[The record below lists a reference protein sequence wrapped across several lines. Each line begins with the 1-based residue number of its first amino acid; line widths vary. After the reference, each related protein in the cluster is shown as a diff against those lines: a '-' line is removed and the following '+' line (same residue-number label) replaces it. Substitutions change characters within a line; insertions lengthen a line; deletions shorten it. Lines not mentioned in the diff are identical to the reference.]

1 MKKIAKKNQIVI
13 ATLAVMIAAAGYMNY
28 SGKLFPNK
36 TKTQETNSELANKE
50 LLDISDEDASVSS
63 GDMKSQ
69 EGDSGS
75 GADSNAGS
83 TDDGSV
89 DGTPGEAVLTNGSVS
104 SVVSQAKVSREQ
116 VRSKNK
122 ETLQNIIDNKN
133 LSAEE
138 KEKAVN
144 QMVQMTETA
153 EKESAAESLLA
164 AKGFHNSV
172 VSITDEGI
180 TLKKIAKKNQ
190 IVIATLAVM
199 IAAAGYM
206 NYSGKLFPNKTKT
219 QETNSELA
227 NKELLDISDE
237 DASVSSGDMKSQE
250 GDSGSGADSNAGS
263 TDDGSVDGTPGEAVL
278 TNGSVSSVV
287 SQAKVS
293 REQVRS
299 KNKETLQNI
308 IDNKNLSAEEKE
320 KAVNQMVQMTETAE
334 KESAA
339 ESLLAAKGFYNSVVS
354 ITDDQADVIVGASEL
369 SDANRA
375 QIEDIVTR
383 KTGVAAQN
391 IVINPVNADSK

>member
-1 MKKIAKKNQIVI
+1 MI

-50 LLDISDEDASVSS
+50 LLDISDEDASVPS

-172 VSITDEGI
+172 VSITD
-180 TLKKIAKKNQ
+180 
-190 IVIATLAVM
+190 
-199 IAAAGYM
+199 
-206 NYSGKLFPNKTKT
+206 
-219 QETNSELA
+219 
-227 NKELLDISDE
+227 
-237 DASVSSGDMKSQE
+237 
-250 GDSGSGADSNAGS
+250 
-263 TDDGSVDGTPGEAVL
+263 
-278 TNGSVSSVV
+278 
-287 SQAKVS
+287 
-293 REQVRS
+293 
-299 KNKETLQNI
+299 
-308 IDNKNLSAEEKE
+308 
-320 KAVNQMVQMTETAE
+320 
-334 KESAA
+334 
-339 ESLLAAKGFYNSVVS
+339 
-354 ITDDQADVIVGASEL
+354 DQADVIVGASEL

>member
-1 MKKIAKKNQIVI
+1 M
-13 ATLAVMIAAAGYMNY
+13 
-28 SGKLFPNK
+28 
-36 TKTQETNSELANKE
+36 
-50 LLDISDEDASVSS
+50 LDISDEDASVSS

-69 EGDSGS
+69 EWDSGS

-144 QMVQMTETA
+144 QMVQMT
-153 EKESAAESLLA
+153 LLA
-164 AKGFHNSV
+164 AKGFH
-172 VSITDEGI
+172 
-180 TLKKIAKKNQ
+180 
-190 IVIATLAVM
+190 
-199 IAAAGYM
+199 
-206 NYSGKLFPNKTKT
+206 
-219 QETNSELA
+219 
-227 NKELLDISDE
+227 
-237 DASVSSGDMKSQE
+237 
-250 GDSGSGADSNAGS
+250 
-263 TDDGSVDGTPGEAVL
+263 
-278 TNGSVSSVV
+278 
-287 SQAKVS
+287 
-293 REQVRS
+293 
-299 KNKETLQNI
+299 
-308 IDNKNLSAEEKE
+308 
-320 KAVNQMVQMTETAE
+320 
-334 KESAA
+334 
-339 ESLLAAKGFYNSVVS
+339 NSVVS

>member
-104 SVVSQAKVSREQ
+104 SVVSQAKVSREK

-172 VSITDEGI
+172 VSITD
-180 TLKKIAKKNQ
+180 
-190 IVIATLAVM
+190 
-199 IAAAGYM
+199 
-206 NYSGKLFPNKTKT
+206 
-219 QETNSELA
+219 
-227 NKELLDISDE
+227 
-237 DASVSSGDMKSQE
+237 
-250 GDSGSGADSNAGS
+250 
-263 TDDGSVDGTPGEAVL
+263 
-278 TNGSVSSVV
+278 
-287 SQAKVS
+287 
-293 REQVRS
+293 
-299 KNKETLQNI
+299 
-308 IDNKNLSAEEKE
+308 
-320 KAVNQMVQMTETAE
+320 
-334 KESAA
+334 
-339 ESLLAAKGFYNSVVS
+339 
-354 ITDDQADVIVGASEL
+354 DQADVIVGASEL

>member
-172 VSITDEGI
+172 VSITD
-180 TLKKIAKKNQ
+180 
-190 IVIATLAVM
+190 
-199 IAAAGYM
+199 
-206 NYSGKLFPNKTKT
+206 
-219 QETNSELA
+219 
-227 NKELLDISDE
+227 
-237 DASVSSGDMKSQE
+237 
-250 GDSGSGADSNAGS
+250 
-263 TDDGSVDGTPGEAVL
+263 
-278 TNGSVSSVV
+278 
-287 SQAKVS
+287 
-293 REQVRS
+293 
-299 KNKETLQNI
+299 
-308 IDNKNLSAEEKE
+308 
-320 KAVNQMVQMTETAE
+320 
-334 KESAA
+334 
-339 ESLLAAKGFYNSVVS
+339 
-354 ITDDQADVIVGASEL
+354 DQADVIVGASEL

-391 IVINPVNADSK
+391 IVINPVNGDSK

>member
-144 QMVQMTETA
+144 QIVQMTETA

-164 AKGFHNSV
+164 AKGFH
-172 VSITDEGI
+172 
-180 TLKKIAKKNQ
+180 
-190 IVIATLAVM
+190 
-199 IAAAGYM
+199 
-206 NYSGKLFPNKTKT
+206 
-219 QETNSELA
+219 
-227 NKELLDISDE
+227 
-237 DASVSSGDMKSQE
+237 
-250 GDSGSGADSNAGS
+250 
-263 TDDGSVDGTPGEAVL
+263 
-278 TNGSVSSVV
+278 
-287 SQAKVS
+287 
-293 REQVRS
+293 
-299 KNKETLQNI
+299 
-308 IDNKNLSAEEKE
+308 
-320 KAVNQMVQMTETAE
+320 
-334 KESAA
+334 
-339 ESLLAAKGFYNSVVS
+339 NSVVS

>member
-36 TKTQETNSELANKE
+36 AKTQETNSELANKE
-50 LLDISDEDASVSS
+50 LLDISDEDTSVSS
-63 GDMKSQ
+63 GDIKSQ
-69 EGDSGS
+69 DGDTGS
-75 GADSNAGS
+75 STDSNSGS

-104 SVVSQAKVSREQ
+104 SVAAQAKVSREQ

-133 LSAEE
+133 ISDAE

-153 EKESAAESLLA
+153 EKEAAAESLLA
-164 AKGFHNSV
+164 AKGFN
-172 VSITDEGI
+172 D
-180 TLKKIAKKNQ
+180 
-190 IVIATLAVM
+190 
-199 IAAAGYM
+199 
-206 NYSGKLFPNKTKT
+206 
-219 QETNSELA
+219 
-227 NKELLDISDE
+227 
-237 DASVSSGDMKSQE
+237 
-250 GDSGSGADSNAGS
+250 
-263 TDDGSVDGTPGEAVL
+263 
-278 TNGSVSSVV
+278 
-287 SQAKVS
+287 
-293 REQVRS
+293 
-299 KNKETLQNI
+299 
-308 IDNKNLSAEEKE
+308 
-320 KAVNQMVQMTETAE
+320 
-334 KESAA
+334 
-339 ESLLAAKGFYNSVVS
+339 SVVS

-391 IVINPVNADSK
+391 IVINPVNADAK

>member
-172 VSITDEGI
+172 VSIKSMCI
-180 TLKKIAKKNQ
+180 HFRNNQ
-190 IVIATLAVM
+190 WDVWILTEIRSVIHHYCAC
-199 IAAAGYM
+199 
-206 NYSGKLFPNKTKT
+206 FH
-219 QETNSELA
+219 
-227 NKELLDISDE
+227 
-237 DASVSSGDMKSQE
+237 SVWCIF
-250 GDSGSGADSNAGS
+250 
-263 TDDGSVDGTPGEAVL
+263 
-278 TNGSVSSVV
+278 
-287 SQAKVS
+287 S
-293 REQVRS
+293 RC
-299 KNKETLQNI
+299 
-308 IDNKNLSAEEKE
+308 
-320 KAVNQMVQMTETAE
+320 
-334 KESAA
+334 
-339 ESLLAAKGFYNSVVS
+339 
-354 ITDDQADVIVGASEL
+354 
-369 SDANRA
+369 
-375 QIEDIVTR
+375 
-383 KTGVAAQN
+383 
-391 IVINPVNADSK
+391 

>member
-36 TKTQETNSELANKE
+36 TKTHETNSELANKE

-172 VSITDEGI
+172 VSITD
-180 TLKKIAKKNQ
+180 
-190 IVIATLAVM
+190 
-199 IAAAGYM
+199 
-206 NYSGKLFPNKTKT
+206 
-219 QETNSELA
+219 
-227 NKELLDISDE
+227 
-237 DASVSSGDMKSQE
+237 
-250 GDSGSGADSNAGS
+250 
-263 TDDGSVDGTPGEAVL
+263 
-278 TNGSVSSVV
+278 
-287 SQAKVS
+287 
-293 REQVRS
+293 
-299 KNKETLQNI
+299 
-308 IDNKNLSAEEKE
+308 
-320 KAVNQMVQMTETAE
+320 
-334 KESAA
+334 
-339 ESLLAAKGFYNSVVS
+339 
-354 ITDDQADVIVGASEL
+354 DQADVIVGASEL

>member
-28 SGKLFPNK
+28 SSKLFPNK

-172 VSITDEGI
+172 VSITD
-180 TLKKIAKKNQ
+180 
-190 IVIATLAVM
+190 
-199 IAAAGYM
+199 
-206 NYSGKLFPNKTKT
+206 
-219 QETNSELA
+219 
-227 NKELLDISDE
+227 
-237 DASVSSGDMKSQE
+237 
-250 GDSGSGADSNAGS
+250 
-263 TDDGSVDGTPGEAVL
+263 
-278 TNGSVSSVV
+278 
-287 SQAKVS
+287 
-293 REQVRS
+293 
-299 KNKETLQNI
+299 
-308 IDNKNLSAEEKE
+308 
-320 KAVNQMVQMTETAE
+320 
-334 KESAA
+334 
-339 ESLLAAKGFYNSVVS
+339 
-354 ITDDQADVIVGASEL
+354 DQADVIVGASEL

>member
-172 VSITDEGI
+172 VSITD
-180 TLKKIAKKNQ
+180 
-190 IVIATLAVM
+190 
-199 IAAAGYM
+199 
-206 NYSGKLFPNKTKT
+206 
-219 QETNSELA
+219 
-227 NKELLDISDE
+227 
-237 DASVSSGDMKSQE
+237 
-250 GDSGSGADSNAGS
+250 
-263 TDDGSVDGTPGEAVL
+263 
-278 TNGSVSSVV
+278 
-287 SQAKVS
+287 
-293 REQVRS
+293 
-299 KNKETLQNI
+299 
-308 IDNKNLSAEEKE
+308 
-320 KAVNQMVQMTETAE
+320 
-334 KESAA
+334 
-339 ESLLAAKGFYNSVVS
+339 
-354 ITDDQADVIVGASEL
+354 DQADVIVGTSEL

>member
-36 TKTQETNSELANKE
+36 TKTQETNAELANKE

-75 GADSNAGS
+75 GADSNTGS

-172 VSITDEGI
+172 VSITD
-180 TLKKIAKKNQ
+180 
-190 IVIATLAVM
+190 
-199 IAAAGYM
+199 
-206 NYSGKLFPNKTKT
+206 
-219 QETNSELA
+219 
-227 NKELLDISDE
+227 
-237 DASVSSGDMKSQE
+237 
-250 GDSGSGADSNAGS
+250 
-263 TDDGSVDGTPGEAVL
+263 
-278 TNGSVSSVV
+278 
-287 SQAKVS
+287 
-293 REQVRS
+293 
-299 KNKETLQNI
+299 
-308 IDNKNLSAEEKE
+308 
-320 KAVNQMVQMTETAE
+320 
-334 KESAA
+334 
-339 ESLLAAKGFYNSVVS
+339 
-354 ITDDQADVIVGASEL
+354 DQADVIVGASEL

>member
-89 DGTPGEAVLTNGSVS
+89 DGTPGEAVLTNGAVS
-104 SVVSQAKVSREQ
+104 SVVSQAKVSRDQ

-172 VSITDEGI
+172 VSITD
-180 TLKKIAKKNQ
+180 
-190 IVIATLAVM
+190 
-199 IAAAGYM
+199 
-206 NYSGKLFPNKTKT
+206 
-219 QETNSELA
+219 
-227 NKELLDISDE
+227 
-237 DASVSSGDMKSQE
+237 
-250 GDSGSGADSNAGS
+250 
-263 TDDGSVDGTPGEAVL
+263 
-278 TNGSVSSVV
+278 
-287 SQAKVS
+287 
-293 REQVRS
+293 
-299 KNKETLQNI
+299 
-308 IDNKNLSAEEKE
+308 
-320 KAVNQMVQMTETAE
+320 
-334 KESAA
+334 
-339 ESLLAAKGFYNSVVS
+339 
-354 ITDDQADVIVGASEL
+354 DQADVIVGASEL

>member
-50 LLDISDEDASVSS
+50 LLDISGEDASVSS

-172 VSITDEGI
+172 VSITD
-180 TLKKIAKKNQ
+180 
-190 IVIATLAVM
+190 
-199 IAAAGYM
+199 
-206 NYSGKLFPNKTKT
+206 
-219 QETNSELA
+219 
-227 NKELLDISDE
+227 
-237 DASVSSGDMKSQE
+237 
-250 GDSGSGADSNAGS
+250 
-263 TDDGSVDGTPGEAVL
+263 
-278 TNGSVSSVV
+278 
-287 SQAKVS
+287 
-293 REQVRS
+293 
-299 KNKETLQNI
+299 
-308 IDNKNLSAEEKE
+308 
-320 KAVNQMVQMTETAE
+320 
-334 KESAA
+334 
-339 ESLLAAKGFYNSVVS
+339 
-354 ITDDQADVIVGASEL
+354 DQADVIVGASEL

>member
-172 VSITDEGI
+172 VSITD
-180 TLKKIAKKNQ
+180 
-190 IVIATLAVM
+190 
-199 IAAAGYM
+199 
-206 NYSGKLFPNKTKT
+206 
-219 QETNSELA
+219 
-227 NKELLDISDE
+227 
-237 DASVSSGDMKSQE
+237 
-250 GDSGSGADSNAGS
+250 
-263 TDDGSVDGTPGEAVL
+263 
-278 TNGSVSSVV
+278 
-287 SQAKVS
+287 
-293 REQVRS
+293 
-299 KNKETLQNI
+299 
-308 IDNKNLSAEEKE
+308 
-320 KAVNQMVQMTETAE
+320 
-334 KESAA
+334 
-339 ESLLAAKGFYNSVVS
+339 
-354 ITDDQADVIVGASEL
+354 DQADVIVGASEL

-391 IVINPVNADSK
+391 IVINPVNADSM

>member
-144 QMVQMTETA
+144 QKVQMTETA

-164 AKGFHNSV
+164 AKGFH
-172 VSITDEGI
+172 
-180 TLKKIAKKNQ
+180 
-190 IVIATLAVM
+190 
-199 IAAAGYM
+199 
-206 NYSGKLFPNKTKT
+206 
-219 QETNSELA
+219 
-227 NKELLDISDE
+227 
-237 DASVSSGDMKSQE
+237 
-250 GDSGSGADSNAGS
+250 
-263 TDDGSVDGTPGEAVL
+263 
-278 TNGSVSSVV
+278 
-287 SQAKVS
+287 
-293 REQVRS
+293 
-299 KNKETLQNI
+299 
-308 IDNKNLSAEEKE
+308 
-320 KAVNQMVQMTETAE
+320 
-334 KESAA
+334 
-339 ESLLAAKGFYNSVVS
+339 NSVVS

>member
-36 TKTQETNSELANKE
+36 TKTLETNSELANKE

-144 QMVQMTETA
+144 QMVQMTEAA

-164 AKGFHNSV
+164 AKGFH
-172 VSITDEGI
+172 
-180 TLKKIAKKNQ
+180 
-190 IVIATLAVM
+190 
-199 IAAAGYM
+199 
-206 NYSGKLFPNKTKT
+206 
-219 QETNSELA
+219 
-227 NKELLDISDE
+227 
-237 DASVSSGDMKSQE
+237 
-250 GDSGSGADSNAGS
+250 
-263 TDDGSVDGTPGEAVL
+263 
-278 TNGSVSSVV
+278 
-287 SQAKVS
+287 
-293 REQVRS
+293 
-299 KNKETLQNI
+299 
-308 IDNKNLSAEEKE
+308 
-320 KAVNQMVQMTETAE
+320 
-334 KESAA
+334 
-339 ESLLAAKGFYNSVVS
+339 NSVVS